1 MTTYI
6 CTCGTSI
13 ITKRNID
20 FEKIKGI
27 PLTQWEKYGTDIELI
42 KEQVLSELQNISL
55 SQDLNDTS
63 AEIKSLIKMG
73 LKPNDRLCEKSKNL
87 IKSCKKWEKKAKC

>member
-6 CTCGTSI
+6 CTCGISI

-42 KEQVLSELQNISL
+42 KEKFYQNYKIFL
-55 SQDLNDTS
+55 C
-63 AEIKSLIKMG
+63 
-73 LKPNDRLCEKSKNL
+73 LK
-87 IKSCKKWEKKAKC
+87 I